1 MLTEL
6 RISNF
11 GVIEQ
16 LAVRFGSGFIV
27 FTGET
32 GAGKSLL
39 IDAVTLLV
47 GGRAS
52 TDQIRARS
60 DEADLEAAFVL
71 PSDHPILH
79 LLQAKEFARPGE
91 TEIVIRRVI
100 SRTGRNRTY
109 LNGNLCPVHLLEELG
124 GALVDVHGQHEQQSL
139 LSSAAQME
147 ALDAFGRLHALRQ
160 DYQAAYR
167 SWQERIAERE
177 SLAAHIAQRREREDL
192 LRFQFQEISDA
203 AVEAG
208 EDARLE
214 QERPRLMHSQQL
226 GDLSDQLHELLYA
239 GDQGVL
245 SLLASS
251 RKLLAKMMS
260 IEPAAVEWTRV
271 VGDAIVPLRDLAD
284 QIRHY
289 RDQVEANPARLME
302 IEQRL
307 DRLHR
312 LSKKYGGSLDAML
325 ALQDSL
331 RAQLAQLDSAETQL
345 LDLATAVKDA
355 ARRVGELAERLSR
368 KRIDAAK
375 RLTTQVTK
383 ELSALRME
391 RTRFAVEVLPLPAE
405 TAYGLMG
412 HDAVEFVFSANP
424 GEPVKPLAKV
434 ASGGELSRV
443 MLALKTILAESDRVP
458 VLIFDEVDAGVGGAV
473 AEVMG
478 RRLRDLSRHHQVFCV
493 THLPQVGSQAHAHY
507 LVEKQVRQ
515 HRTVTQIRLLT
526 DREREEEVARMLAGV
541 TVTDS
546 ARAAAA
552 EMIGSAKE
560 RRARSD

>member
-52 TDQIRARS
+52 ADQIRAQS

-139 LSSAAQME
+139 LSSAAQLE

-167 SWQERIAERE
+167 SWQERVAERE
-177 SLAAHIAQRREREDL
+177 SLAAHVAQRREREDL

-260 IEPAAVEWTRV
+260 IDPAAVEWTRV
-271 VGDAIVPLRDLAD
+271 VGDAIVQLRDLAD

-345 LDLATAVKDA
+345 QDLATAVKDA

-478 RRLRDLSRHHQVFCV
+478 TRLRDLSRHHQVFCV

-515 HRTVTQIRLLT
+515 QRTATQIRLLT

>member
-16 LAVRFGSGFIV
+16 LAVRFDSGFIV

-52 TDQIRARS
+52 TEHIRAQA

-71 PSDHPILH
+71 SPDHPILH
-79 LLQAKEFARPGE
+79 LLQDKGFARAGE
-91 TEIVIRRVI
+91 TEILIRRVI

-139 LSSAAQME
+139 LSSSAQLE
-147 ALDAFGRLHALRQ
+147 ALDSFGRLHSLRR
-160 DYQAAYR
+160 DYQAAYKTWR
-167 SWQERIAERE
+167 EQMAELE
-177 SLAAHIAQRREREDL
+177 TVTAQITQRREREDL
-192 LRFQFQEISDA
+192 LRFQFQEIA
-203 AVEAG
+203 EAEVEAD
-208 EDARLE
+208 EDARLD

-226 GDLSDQLHELLYA
+226 GELSEQVHELLYA

-245 SLLASS
+245 SLLAAA
-251 RKLLAKMMS
+251 RKVLSKMD
-260 IEPAAVEWTRV
+260 AVDATTAGWTRIV
-271 VGDAIVPLRDLAD
+271 DDAVIVLRDLAD
-284 QIRHY
+284 QVRHY
-289 RDQVEANPARLME
+289 RDRVEANPARLME

-312 LSKKYGGSLDAML
+312 LTKKYGGSLEAML
-325 ALQDSL
+325 ALQESL
-331 RAQLAQLDSAETQL
+331 RAQLAQLDTAETRLQA
-345 LDLATAVKDA
+345 LARAVEDG
-355 ARRVGELAERLSR
+355 ARCAHELAGRLSR
-368 KRIDAAK
+368 KRVEVAK
-375 RLTTQVTK
+375 KLAIQVTK
-383 ELSALRME
+383 ELAALRMD
-391 RTRFAVEVLPLPAE
+391 RTRFAVEVSPLSGE
-405 TAYGLMG
+405 TACGQTG
-412 HDAVEFVFSANP
+412 QDAVEFVFSANP
-424 GEPVKPLAKV
+424 GEPLKPLARV

-443 MLALKTILAESDRVP
+443 MLALKTILAESDQVP

-478 RRLRDLSRHHQVFCV
+478 ARLRDLGRHHQVLCV

-507 LVEKQVRQ
+507 LVEKEVRQ
-515 HRTVTQIRLLT
+515 KRTVTQVRLLT
-526 DREREEEVARMLAGV
+526 PGERKEEVARMLAGV
-541 TVTDS
+541 TVTKS

-552 EMIGSAKE
+552 EMMGSVK
-560 RRARSD
+560 DKP

>member
-16 LAVRFGSGFIV
+16 LAVTFGSGFIV

-52 TDQIRARS
+52 VDQIRAQA
-60 DEADLEAAFVL
+60 DEADLEAAFHL
-71 PSDHPILH
+71 SADHPILH
-79 LLQAKEFARPGE
+79 LLQSKGFARPGDRD
-91 TEIVIRRVI
+91 ILIRRVI

-139 LSSAAQME
+139 LSPAAQLE
-147 ALDAFGRLHALRQ
+147 ALDAFGRLHALRHEYQVAYTLWQ
-160 DYQAAYR
+160 DR
-167 SWQERIAERE
+167 VAELE
-177 SLAAHIAQRREREDL
+177 TVTAHIAQRREREDL
-192 LRFQFQEISDA
+192 LRFQYQEITDA
-203 AVEAG
+203 EVEAD
-208 EDARLE
+208 EDTRLA

-245 SLLASS
+245 SQLAIA
-251 RKLLAKMMS
+251 RKLIAKVEA
-260 IEPAAVEWTRV
+260 IDPAAIEWARIV
-271 VGDAIVPLRDLAD
+271 DDAALTLRDLAD
-284 QIRHY
+284 QVRRY
-289 RDQVEANPARLME
+289 RDQVEANPTRLME

-325 ALQDSL
+325 ALQESL
-331 RAQLAQLDSAETQL
+331 RAQLAQLDRAETHLQEL
-345 LDLATAVKDA
+345 TRAVEQGACSVKA
-355 ARRVGELAERLSR
+355 VAERLSR
-368 KRIDAAK
+368 KRAEAAK
-375 RLTTQVTK
+375 KLTTQVTK
-383 ELSALRME
+383 ELGALRME
-391 RTRFAVEVLPLPAE
+391 RTRFGVEISPLPGD
-405 TAYGLMG
+405 TPYGQAG
-412 HDAVEFVFSANP
+412 QDTVEFMFSANP
-424 GEPVKPLAKV
+424 GEPLKPLARV

-478 RRLRDLSRHHQVFCV
+478 ARLRDLSRHHQVLCV

-515 HRTVTQIRLLT
+515 KRTVTQVRLLT
-526 DREREEEVARMLAGV
+526 SDEREEEVARMLAGV
-541 TVTDS
+541 TVTKN

-552 EMIGSAKE
+552 EMIESAKD
-560 RRARSD
+560 RR

>member
-16 LAVRFGSGFIV
+16 LAVTFGSGFIV

-52 TDQIRARS
+52 ADQIRAQA
-60 DEADLEAAFVL
+60 DEADLEAAFQL
-71 PSDHPILH
+71 SPEHP
-79 LLQAKEFARPGE
+79 LLQLLQSKGFARPGE
-91 TEIVIRRVI
+91 TDIVIRRVI

-139 LSSAAQME
+139 LSSSAQLE
-147 ALDAFGRLHALRQ
+147 ALDAYGRLQALRREYHDARALWIDRVGQ
-160 DYQAAYR
+160 LEAVTA
-167 SWQERIAERE
+167 EIAR
-177 SLAAHIAQRREREDL
+177 RREREDL
-192 LRFQFQEISDA
+192 LRFQFQEITEA
-203 AVEAG
+203 AIEAG
-208 EDARLE
+208 EDVKLD

-226 GDLSDQLHELLYA
+226 GDVADQLHELLYA
-239 GDQGVL
+239 GEQSVL
-245 SLLASS
+245 SQLASA
-251 RKLLAKMMS
+251 RKLVSRMET
-260 IEPAAVEWTRV
+260 IDAAV
-271 VGDAIVPLRDLAD
+271 GDWARSVDDAVVPLRELAA
-284 QIRHY
+284 QVRHY
-289 RDQVEANPARLME
+289 RDQVEANPARLAE

-307 DRLHR
+307 DRLQR
-312 LSKKYGGSLDAML
+312 LTKKYGGSLDAVL
-325 ALQDSL
+325 VLQESL
-331 RAQLAQLDSAETQL
+331 RAQLDQLDTAETQL
-345 LDLATAVKDA
+345 QELTRAVEEG
-355 ARRVGELAERLSR
+355 RRKLSDVSERLTR
-368 KRIDAAK
+368 KRVDAAK
-375 RLTTQVTK
+375 TLTASVTK
-383 ELSALRME
+383 ELGALRME
-391 RTRFAVEVLPLPAE
+391 RTRFAVEVSRVAGDEP
-405 TAYGLMG
+405 YGQTG
-412 HDAVEFVFSANP
+412 QDAVEFVFSANP
-424 GEPVKPLAKV
+424 GEPLKSIAKV

-478 RRLRDLSRHHQVFCV
+478 ARLRDLSRHHQVLCV

-507 LVEKQVRQ
+507 VVEKQVRQ
-515 HRTVTQIRLLT
+515 KRTVTQVRQLT
-526 DREREEEVARMLAGV
+526 SKEREEEIARMLAGV
-541 TVTDS
+541 TVTKS

-552 EMIGSAKE
+552 EMIESARD
-560 RRARSD
+560 RRS

>member
-52 TDQIRARS
+52 IDHIRAQA

-71 PSDHPILH
+71 ASDHSLLQ
-79 LLQAKEFARPGE
+79 LLQAKGFARTGE
-91 TEIVIRRVI
+91 TEILIRRVI

-139 LSSAAQME
+139 LSSSAQLE
-147 ALDAFGRLHALRQ
+147 ALDAFGRLQSLRL
-160 DYQAAYR
+160 DYQAAYKIWR
-167 SWQERIAERE
+167 EQTAELE
-177 SLAAHIAQRREREDL
+177 TVTTQIAQRREREDL
-192 LRFQFQEISDA
+192 LRFQFQEIADA
-203 AVEAG
+203 DAEAG
-208 EDARLE
+208 EDRRLD

-226 GDLSDQLHELLYA
+226 GELSDQLHELLYA
-239 GDQGVL
+239 GEQGVL
-245 SLLASS
+245 SLLASARKILS
-251 RKLLAKMMS
+251 RMD
-260 IEPAAVEWTRV
+260 AVDATTAGWTR
-271 VGDAIVPLRDLAD
+271 IVDEAVIPLRDLAD
-284 QIRHY
+284 QVREY
-289 RDQVEANPARLME
+289 RDRVEANPARLME

-312 LSKKYGGSLDAML
+312 LTKKYGGTLDAML
-325 ALQDSL
+325 ALQESL
-331 RAQLAQLDSAETQL
+331 RAQLAQLDTAETRL
-345 LDLATAVKDA
+345 HELARAVDDG
-355 ARRVGELAERLSR
+355 ARRVRELAGRLSR
-368 KRIDAAK
+368 KRLDAAK
-375 RLTTQVTK
+375 KLMIQVTK
-383 ELSALRME
+383 ELAALRMD
-391 RTRFAVEVLPLPAE
+391 RTRFAVEVSPLSGE
-405 TAYGLMG
+405 TGCGQAGQ
-412 HDAVEFVFSANP
+412 DAVEFLFSANP
-424 GEPVKPLAKV
+424 GEPLKPLARV

-443 MLALKTILAESDRVP
+443 MLALKTILAESDQVP

-478 RRLRDLSRHHQVFCV
+478 TRLRDLGRHHQVLCV

-507 LVEKQVRQ
+507 LVEKEIRQ
-515 HRTVTQIRLLT
+515 GRTVTQVRLLKPK
-526 DREREEEVARMLAGV
+526 EREEEVARMLAGV
-541 TVTDS
+541 TVTKR

-552 EMIGSAKE
+552 EMIGSIKAKP
-560 RRARSD
+560 

>member
-16 LAVRFGSGFIV
+16 LAVTFGAGFIV

-47 GGRAS
+47 GGRPSAEH
-52 TDQIRARS
+52 IRAQAE
-60 DEADLEAAFVL
+60 EAELEAAFQLL
-71 PSDHPILH
+71 PDHPLLALLH
-79 LLQAKEFARPGE
+79 SKGFARAGE
-91 TEIVIRRVI
+91 TDILIRRVI

-139 LSSAAQME
+139 LSPSAQME
-147 ALDAFGRLHALRQ
+147 ALDAFGSLHALRQ
-160 DYQAAYR
+160 EYQTAYR
-167 SWQERIAERE
+167 HWQSRVADLETLTAQ
-177 SLAAHIAQRREREDL
+177 IAQRREREDL
-192 LRFQFQEISDA
+192 LRFQFQEMTDA
-203 AVEAG
+203 EIEAG
-208 EDARLE
+208 EDVRLE

-226 GDLSDQLHELLYA
+226 GELSDQLHEILYA

-245 SLLASS
+245 SLLAGA
-251 RKLLAKMMS
+251 RKLVSKMES
-260 IEPAAVEWTRV
+260 IDATTIDWARTVDEAV
-271 VGDAIVPLRDLAD
+271 VPLRELAE
-284 QIRHY
+284 QVRRY
-289 RDQVEANPARLME
+289 RDHVEANPDRLLE

-312 LSKKYGGSLDAML
+312 LTKKYGGSLDALL

-331 RAQLAQLDSAETQL
+331 RAQLAQLDHAEAHLQELTR
-345 LDLATAVKDA
+345 AVEQGMLNV
-355 ARRVGELAERLSR
+355 REVAERLSR
-368 KRIDAAK
+368 KRLEAARK
-375 RLTTQVTK
+375 ITAQVMK
-383 ELSALRME
+383 ELGALRME
-391 RTRFAVEVLPLPAE
+391 RTRFSVNVSRLAGDSPFGQNGQD
-405 TAYGLMG
+405 T
-412 HDAVEFVFSANP
+412 VEFMFSANP
-424 GEPVKPLAKV
+424 GEPLKPLAKV

-443 MLALKTILAESDRVP
+443 MLALKTILAESDHVP

-478 RRLRDLSRHHQVFCV
+478 ARLRNLSRHHQVLCV

-515 HRTVTQIRLLT
+515 NRTVTQVRLLRP
-526 DREREEEVARMLAGV
+526 DEQEEEVARMLAGV
-541 TVTDS
+541 TVTKK

-552 EMIGSAKE
+552 EMIASAKD
-560 RRARSD
+560 RQ

>member
-16 LAVRFGSGFIV
+16 LSVRFGSGFIV

-52 TDQIRARS
+52 IDQIRAQA

-71 PSDHPILH
+71 SPDHS
-79 LLQAKEFARPGE
+79 LLQVLQSKGFARPGE
-91 TEIVIRRVI
+91 PEILIRRVI

-139 LSSAAQME
+139 LSPSAQLE

-160 DYQAAYR
+160 DYQAAYKAWR
-167 SWQERIAERE
+167 ERVAELE
-177 SLAAHIAQRREREDL
+177 SVTTQIAQRREREDL
-192 LRFQFQEISDA
+192 LRFQFQEIA
-203 AVEAG
+203 EAGVEAG
-208 EDARLE
+208 EDTRLDH
-214 QERPRLMHSQQL
+214 ERPRLMHSQQL

-245 SLLASS
+245 SLLASA
-251 RKLLAKMMS
+251 RKLLSKMEA
-260 IEPAAVEWTRV
+260 IDPTAVEWLRV
-271 VGDAIVPLRDLAD
+271 VDDAAVPLRDLAE
-284 QIRHY
+284 QVRRY

-312 LSKKYGGSLDAML
+312 LIKKYGGSVEAML
-325 ALQDSL
+325 TLQESL
-331 RAQLAQLDSAETQL
+331 RAQLDQLDTAESRL
-345 LDLATAVKDA
+345 H
-355 ARRVGELAERLSR
+355 ELACAVEDGARVVRELAGRLSR
-368 KRIDAAK
+368 KRGDAAK
-375 RLTTQVTK
+375 KLTLQVTK
-383 ELSALRME
+383 ELGALRMD
-391 RTRFAVEVLPLPAE
+391 RTRFGVEVLPLSGEMACGQ
-405 TAYGLMG
+405 TGQ
-412 HDAVEFVFSANP
+412 DAVEFVFSANP
-424 GEPVKPLAKV
+424 GEPLKPLAKV

-443 MLALKTILAESDRVP
+443 MLALKTILAESDQVP

-478 RRLRDLSRHHQVFCV
+478 KRLRDLGRHHQVLCV

-507 LVEKQVRQ
+507 LVEKQIRQ
-515 HRTVTQIRLLT
+515 KRTMTEVRLLT
-526 DREREEEVARMLAGV
+526 PSEREEEVARMLAGV
-541 TVTDS
+541 TVTKS

-552 EMIGSAKE
+552 EMIDSVKD
-560 RRARSD
+560 RR

>member
-16 LAVRFGSGFIV
+16 LAINFSSGFIV

-52 TDQIRARS
+52 TDHIRAQA

-71 PSDHPILH
+71 ASDHSLLQ
-79 LLQAKEFARPGE
+79 LLQAKGFARAGE
-91 TEIVIRRVI
+91 TEILIRRVI

-139 LSSAAQME
+139 LSSSAQLE
-147 ALDAFGRLHALRQ
+147 ALDAFGRLQPLRL
-160 DYQAAYR
+160 DYQTAYKIWR
-167 SWQERIAERE
+167 EQRAELE
-177 SLAAHIAQRREREDL
+177 TVTTQIAQRREREDL
-192 LRFQFQEISDA
+192 LRFQFQEIADA
-203 AVEAG
+203 GVEAG
-208 EDARLE
+208 EERRLDE
-214 QERPRLMHSQQL
+214 ERPRLMHSQQL
-226 GDLSDQLHELLYA
+226 GELSGQLHELLYA

-245 SLLASS
+245 SLLASA
-251 RKLLAKMMS
+251 RKILSKMD
-260 IEPAAVEWTRV
+260 AVDATTSGWTR
-271 VGDAIVPLRDLAD
+271 IVDEAVIPLRDLAD
-284 QIRHY
+284 QVREY
-289 RDQVEANPARLME
+289 RDRVEANPARLME

-312 LSKKYGGSLDAML
+312 LTKKYGGSLDAML
-325 ALQDSL
+325 DLQESL
-331 RAQLAQLDSAETQL
+331 RAQIDQLDTAETRLQE
-345 LDLATAVKDA
+345 LARAVDDA
-355 ARRVGELAERLSR
+355 ARRARELAGRLSR
-368 KRIDAAK
+368 KRLDAAK
-375 RLTTQVTK
+375 KLMIQVTK
-383 ELSALRME
+383 ELAALRMD
-391 RTRFAVEVLPLPAE
+391 RTRFAVEVSPLSGE
-405 TAYGLMG
+405 MG
-412 HDAVEFVFSANP
+412 CDQTGQDGVEFLFSANP
-424 GEPVKPLAKV
+424 GEPLRPLARV

-443 MLALKTILAESDRVP
+443 MLALKTILAESDQVP

-478 RRLRDLSRHHQVFCV
+478 TRLRDLGRHHQVLCV

-507 LVEKQVRQ
+507 LVEKEIRQ
-515 HRTVTQIRLLT
+515 GRTVTHVRLLKPK
-526 DREREEEVARMLAGV
+526 EREEEVARMLAGV
-541 TVTDS
+541 TVTKA

-552 EMIGSAKE
+552 DMIGSVK
-560 RRARSD
+560 DKL

>member
-16 LAVRFGSGFIV
+16 LAVTFGSGFIV

-52 TDQIRARS
+52 VDQIRAQA
-60 DEADLEAAFVL
+60 DEADLEAAFHL
-71 PSDHPILH
+71 SADHPILH
-79 LLQAKEFARPGE
+79 LLQSKGFARPGDRD
-91 TEIVIRRVI
+91 ILIRRVI

-139 LSSAAQME
+139 LSPAAQLE
-147 ALDAFGRLHALRQ
+147 ALDAFGRLHALRHEYQVAYTLWQ
-160 DYQAAYR
+160 DR
-167 SWQERIAERE
+167 VAELE
-177 SLAAHIAQRREREDL
+177 TVTAHIAQRREREDL
-192 LRFQFQEISDA
+192 LRFQYQEITDA
-203 AVEAG
+203 EVEAD
-208 EDARLE
+208 EDTRLA

-245 SLLASS
+245 SQLAIA
-251 RKLLAKMMS
+251 RKLIAKVEA
-260 IEPAAVEWTRV
+260 IDPAAIEWARIV
-271 VGDAIVPLRDLAD
+271 DDAALTLRDLAD
-284 QIRHY
+284 QVRRY
-289 RDQVEANPARLME
+289 RDQVEANPTRLME

-325 ALQDSL
+325 ALQESL
-331 RAQLAQLDSAETQL
+331 RAQLAQLDRAETHLQEL
-345 LDLATAVKDA
+345 TRAVEQGACSVKA
-355 ARRVGELAERLSR
+355 VAERLSR
-368 KRIDAAK
+368 KRAEAAK
-375 RLTTQVTK
+375 KLTTQVTK
-383 ELSALRME
+383 ELGALRME
-391 RTRFAVEVLPLPAE
+391 RTRFGVEISPLPGD
-405 TAYGLMG
+405 TPYGQAG
-412 HDAVEFVFSANP
+412 QDTVEFMFSANP
-424 GEPVKPLAKV
+424 GEPLKPLARV

-478 RRLRDLSRHHQVFCV
+478 ARLRDLSRHHQVLCV

-515 HRTVTQIRLLT
+515 KRTVTQVRLLT
-526 DREREEEVARMLAGV
+526 SDEREEEVARMLAGV
-541 TVTDS
+541 TVTKS

-552 EMIGSAKE
+552 EMIESAQDK
-560 RRARSD
+560 R

>member
-16 LAVRFGSGFIV
+16 LAVTFGSGFIV
-27 FTGET
+27 LTGET

-52 TDQIRARS
+52 VDQIRAQA
-60 DEADLEAAFVL
+60 DEADLEAAFHL
-71 PSDHPILH
+71 SADHSLLH
-79 LLQAKEFARPGE
+79 LLQSKGFAHPGDRD
-91 TEIVIRRVI
+91 ILIRRVV

-139 LSSAAQME
+139 LSPPAQLE

-160 DYQAAYR
+160 EYQAAYTL
-167 SWQERIAERE
+167 WQDRVAELE
-177 SLAAHIAQRREREDL
+177 TVTAQIAQRREREDL
-192 LRFQFQEISDA
+192 LRFQFQEITDA
-203 AVEAG
+203 GVEAG
-208 EDARLE
+208 EEAGLA

-245 SLLASS
+245 SQLAIA
-251 RKLLAKMMS
+251 RKLISKVES
-260 IEPAAVEWTRV
+260 IDPTAIEWGRTVDDAALP
-271 VGDAIVPLRDLAD
+271 IRDLAD
-284 QIRHY
+284 QVRRY
-289 RDQVEANPARLME
+289 RDQVEANPTRLME

-312 LSKKYGGSLDAML
+312 LCKKYGGSLDAML
-325 ALQDSL
+325 ALQESL
-331 RAQLAQLDSAETQL
+331 RGQLAQLETAETHLQEL
-345 LDLATAVKDA
+345 TRAVEQGA
-355 ARRVGELAERLSR
+355 SSVREAAERLSG
-368 KRIDAAK
+368 KRTEAAK
-375 RLTTQVTK
+375 KLTTQVTK
-383 ELSALRME
+383 ELGALRME
-391 RTRFAVEVLPLPAE
+391 RTRFGVEVSPLPRDAP
-405 TAYGLMG
+405 YGQTG
-412 HDAVEFVFSANP
+412 QNAVEFMFSANP
-424 GEPVKPLAKV
+424 GEPLKPLARV

-478 RRLRDLSRHHQVFCV
+478 ARLRDLSRHHQVLCV

-515 HRTVTQIRLLT
+515 KRTVTQVRLLT
-526 DREREEEVARMLAGV
+526 SDEREEEVARMLAGV
-541 TVTDS
+541 TVTKN

-552 EMIGSAKE
+552 EMIESAKD
-560 RRARSD
+560 RR

>member
-16 LAVRFGSGFIV
+16 LAVTFGAGFIV

-47 GGRAS
+47 GGRPSAEH
-52 TDQIRARS
+52 IRAQAE
-60 DEADLEAAFVL
+60 EAELEAAFQLL
-71 PSDHPILH
+71 PDHPLLALLH
-79 LLQAKEFARPGE
+79 SKGFARAGE
-91 TEIVIRRVI
+91 TDILIRRVI

-139 LSSAAQME
+139 LSPSAQME
-147 ALDAFGRLHALRQ
+147 ALDAFGSLHALRQ
-160 DYQAAYR
+160 EYQTAYR
-167 SWQERIAERE
+167 HWQSRVADLETLTAQ
-177 SLAAHIAQRREREDL
+177 IAQRREREDL
-192 LRFQFQEISDA
+192 LRFQFQEMTDA
-203 AVEAG
+203 EIEAG
-208 EDARLE
+208 EDVRLE

-226 GDLSDQLHELLYA
+226 GELSDQLHEILYA

-245 SLLASS
+245 SLLAGA
-251 RKLLAKMMS
+251 RKLVSKMES
-260 IEPAAVEWTRV
+260 IDATTIDWARTVDEAV
-271 VGDAIVPLRDLAD
+271 VPLRELAE
-284 QIRHY
+284 QVRRY
-289 RDQVEANPARLME
+289 RDHVEANPDRLLE

-312 LSKKYGGSLDAML
+312 LTKKYGGSLDALL

-331 RAQLAQLDSAETQL
+331 RAQLAQLDHAEAHLQELTR
-345 LDLATAVKDA
+345 AVEQGMLNV
-355 ARRVGELAERLSR
+355 REVAERLSR
-368 KRIDAAK
+368 KRLEAAK
-375 RLTTQVTK
+375 KITAQVMK
-383 ELSALRME
+383 ELGALRME
-391 RTRFAVEVLPLPAE
+391 RTRFSVDVSRLA
-405 TAYGLMG
+405 G
-412 HDAVEFVFSANP
+412 DAPFGQNGQDTVEFMFSANP
-424 GEPVKPLAKV
+424 GEPLKPLAKV

-443 MLALKTILAESDRVP
+443 MLALKTILAESDHVP

-478 RRLRDLSRHHQVFCV
+478 ARLRNLSRHHQVLCV

-515 HRTVTQIRLLT
+515 NRTVTQVRLLRP
-526 DREREEEVARMLAGV
+526 DEQEEEVARMLAGV
-541 TVTDS
+541 TVTKK

-552 EMIGSAKE
+552 EMIASAKD
-560 RRARSD
+560 RQ

>member
-52 TDQIRARS
+52 TDDIRAQA

-71 PSDHPILH
+71 ASDHSLLQ
-79 LLQAKEFARPGE
+79 LLQAKGFARTGE
-91 TEIVIRRVI
+91 TEILIRRVI

-139 LSSAAQME
+139 LSSSAQLE
-147 ALDAFGRLHALRQ
+147 ALDAFGRLQSLRL
-160 DYQAAYR
+160 DYQAAYKIWR
-167 SWQERIAERE
+167 EQAAELE
-177 SLAAHIAQRREREDL
+177 TVTAQIAQRREREDL
-192 LRFQFQEISDA
+192 LRFQFQEIVDA
-203 AVEAG
+203 GVEAG
-208 EDARLE
+208 EDRRLD

-226 GDLSDQLHELLYA
+226 GELSDQLHELLYA
-239 GDQGVL
+239 GEQGVL
-245 SLLASS
+245 SLLASA
-251 RKLLAKMMS
+251 RKILSKMD
-260 IEPAAVEWTRV
+260 AVDATTAGWTR
-271 VGDAIVPLRDLAD
+271 IVDEAVIPLRDLAD
-284 QIRHY
+284 QVRGY
-289 RDQVEANPARLME
+289 RDRVEANPARLME

-312 LSKKYGGSLDAML
+312 LTKKYGGTLDAML
-325 ALQDSL
+325 ALQESL
-331 RAQLAQLDSAETQL
+331 RAQLAQLDTAETRLQE
-345 LDLATAVKDA
+345 LARAVDDG
-355 ARRVGELAERLSR
+355 ARRARELAGRLSR
-368 KRIDAAK
+368 KRLDAAK
-375 RLTTQVTK
+375 KLMMQMTK
-383 ELSALRME
+383 ELAALRMD
-391 RTRFAVEVLPLPAE
+391 RTRFAVEVSPLSGE
-405 TAYGLMG
+405 TGCG
-412 HDAVEFVFSANP
+412 QTGQDAVEFLFSANP
-424 GEPVKPLAKV
+424 DEPPKPLARV

-443 MLALKTILAESDRVP
+443 MLALKTILAESDQVP

-478 RRLRDLSRHHQVFCV
+478 TRLRDLGRHHQVLCV

-507 LVEKQVRQ
+507 LVEKEIRQ
-515 HRTVTQIRLLT
+515 GRTVTQVRLLKPK
-526 DREREEEVARMLAGV
+526 EREEEVARMLAGV
-541 TVTDS
+541 TVTKR

-552 EMIGSAKE
+552 EMIGSVKAKP
-560 RRARSD
+560 

>member
-52 TDQIRARS
+52 ADHIRAQA
-60 DEADLEAAFVL
+60 DEADLEAAFTL
-71 PSDHPILH
+71 SSDHPILH

-91 TEIVIRRVI
+91 SEILIRRVI

-139 LSSAAQME
+139 LSSSAQLE
-147 ALDAFGRLHALRQ
+147 ALDAFGRLQHLRQ

-167 SWQERIAERE
+167 SWQERVAELE
-177 SLAAHIAQRREREDL
+177 TVTAQIDQRREREEL
-192 LRFQFQEISDA
+192 LRFQFQEIADA
-203 AVEAG
+203 APEAG
-208 EDARLE
+208 EDVSLAH
-214 QERPRLMHSQQL
+214 ERPRLMHSQQL

-245 SLLASS
+245 SLLAAA
-251 RKLLAKMMS
+251 RKLLSKMEAMD
-260 IEPAAVEWTRV
+260 ATAVEWTRV
-271 VGDAIVPLRDLAD
+271 VDDAIVPLRDLAD
-284 QIRHY
+284 RIRYY
-289 RDQVEANPARLME
+289 RDQIEANPERLME

-325 ALQDSL
+325 ALQGSL
-331 RAQLAQLDSAETQL
+331 RAQLDQLDTAETQL
-345 LDLATAVKDA
+345 QELARAVEEGALLLRDLA
-355 ARRVGELAERLSR
+355 GRLSR
-368 KRIDAAK
+368 KRVEAAK
-375 RLTTQVTK
+375 KLTSQVTK

-391 RTRFAVEVLPLPAE
+391 RTRFGVEVVPLSGE
-405 TAYGLMG
+405 MAYGPAG
-412 HDAVEFVFSANP
+412 QNTVEFVFSANP
-424 GEPVKPLAKV
+424 GEPLKPLAKV

-478 RRLRDLSRHHQVFCV
+478 RRLRDLSRHHQVLCV

-507 LVEKQVRQ
+507 VVEKQVHQ
-515 HRTVTQIRLLT
+515 QRTVTHVRLLT
-526 DREREEEVARMLAGV
+526 ERERKEEVARMLAGV
-541 TVTDS
+541 TVTKN

-560 RRARSD
+560 KRSRPD

>member
-16 LAVRFGSGFIV
+16 LAVTFGAGFIV
-27 FTGET
+27 LTGET

-52 TDQIRARS
+52 ADHIRTQAE
-60 DEADLEAAFVL
+60 EAELEAACVL
-71 PSDHPILH
+71 TPDHPLLE
-79 LLQAKEFARPGE
+79 LLQSKGFARAGE
-91 TEIVIRRVI
+91 TDILIRRVI

-139 LSSAAQME
+139 LSPSAQMD

-160 DYQAAYR
+160 DYHIAHKH
-167 SWQERIAERE
+167 WQDRVAELE
-177 SLAAHIAQRREREDL
+177 SMTAQIAQRREREDL
-192 LRFQFQEISDA
+192 LRFQFQEITDA
-203 AVEAG
+203 GIEAG
-208 EDARLE
+208 EDVRLD

-226 GDLSDQLHELLYA
+226 GELSDQLHEMLYA

-245 SLLASS
+245 SLLAGA
-251 RKLLAKMMS
+251 RKLISRMESVDATT
-260 IEPAAVEWTRV
+260 IEWTKTV
-271 VGDAIVPLRDLAD
+271 DDAVVPLRDLAE
-284 QIRHY
+284 QVRRY
-289 RDQVEANPARLME
+289 RDQVEANPGRLLE
-302 IEQRL
+302 IEQRF

-312 LSKKYGGSLDAML
+312 LIKKYGGSLDAVL
-325 ALQDSL
+325 ALQESL
-331 RAQLAQLDSAETQL
+331 RAQLAQLDDAGTHLQELTR
-345 LDLATAVKDA
+345 AVEKGALSLRD
-355 ARRVGELAERLSR
+355 VAERLSR
-368 KRIDAAK
+368 KRLEAAK
-375 RLTTQVTK
+375 KLTVQVMK
-383 ELSALRME
+383 ELGALRME
-391 RTRFAVEVLPLPAE
+391 RTRFGVEVSRLS
-405 TAYGLMG
+405 G
-412 HDAVEFVFSANP
+412 DAPFSQTGQDTVEFVFSANP
-424 GEPVKPLAKV
+424 GEPLKPLAKV

-478 RRLRDLSRHHQVFCV
+478 ARLRSLSRHHQVLCV
-493 THLPQVGSQAHAHY
+493 THLPQVASQAHAHY
-507 LVEKQVRQ
+507 LVEKQVR
-515 HRTVTQIRLLT
+515 HNRTVTQVRLLSP
-526 DREREEEVARMLAGV
+526 DEQEAEVARMLAGV
-541 TVTDS
+541 TVTKN

-552 EMIGSAKE
+552 DMIASAKD
-560 RRARSD
+560 RR